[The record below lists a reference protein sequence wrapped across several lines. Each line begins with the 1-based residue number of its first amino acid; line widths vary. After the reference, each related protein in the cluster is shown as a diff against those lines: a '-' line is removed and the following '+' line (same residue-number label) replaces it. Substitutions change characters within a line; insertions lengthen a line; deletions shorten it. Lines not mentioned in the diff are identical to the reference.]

1 MAYLKISGL
10 ALGAA
15 MGVCAL
21 ALPSA
26 ASAQTV
32 QFLDDS
38 GAVIDPAANA
48 DDAVCLNGAGG
59 NLEVDPDA
67 NCGGQNDTPVGGVS
81 LSDGAQLNVSGAGAT
96 PSAVNVTGGAEL
108 NVDSGSTLNANGTT
122 SFGPDGNV
130 NFQNGF
136 TVGDTSVDADG
147 TVHVGGSITL
157 NPDGTVPSTIGA
169 IEVDTSQATVNGD
182 LTVQGATNLNGATT
196 VTDSVEDGVAGLTV
210 VGVGSDPALSVGG
223 NVAVNGTTSTTDLQV
238 GNNATING
246 TTSTGDL
253 QVSNNA
259 TINGTTSTTDL
270 QVGNNATVGNTL
282 AVTGQSF
289 LNGGATV
296 QNNLTVVGPANV
308 DFGNNIV
315 HGVDDPLVATDAANK
330 RYVDSEIA
338 KLDDELS
345 AGIAMA
351 TALENPDLTGRE
363 TFGVMVNYGNYEGSS
378 AIAVTAM
385 GVLGYNVLEP
395 GDRVSLGGG
404 VGFSTDEGQVGG
416 RVGLQWTR

>member
-1 MAYLKISGL
+1 
-10 ALGAA
+10 
-15 MGVCAL
+15 
-21 ALPSA
+21 
-26 ASAQTV
+26 
-32 QFLDDS
+32 
-38 GAVIDPAANA
+38 
-48 DDAVCLNGAGG
+48 
-59 NLEVDPDA
+59 
-67 NCGGQNDTPVGGVS
+67 
-81 LSDGAQLNVSGAGAT
+81 
-96 PSAVNVTGGAEL
+96 
-108 NVDSGSTLNANGTT
+108 
-122 SFGPDGNV
+122 
-130 NFQNGF
+130 
-136 TVGDTSVDADG
+136 
-147 TVHVGGSITL
+147 
-157 NPDGTVPSTIGA
+157 
-169 IEVDTSQATVNGD
+169 
-182 LTVQGATNLNGATT
+182 
-196 VTDSVEDGVAGLTV
+196 
-210 VGVGSDPALSVGG
+210 VGG
-223 NVAVNGTTSTTDLQV
+223 NVAVNGTTSTTNLEV
-238 GNNATING
+238 G
-246 TTSTGDL
+246 
-253 QVSNNA
+253 NNA

-270 QVGNNATVGNTL
+270 QVSNNATIGNTL
-282 AVTGQSF
+282 AVSGQSF

-330 RYVDSEIA
+330 RYVDTEIA
-338 KLDDELS
+338 KLDDEMS

>member
-21 ALPSA
+21 ALPST

-32 QFLDDS
+32 QFLDDG
-38 GAVIDPAANA
+38 GAVIDPAANG
-48 DDAVCLNGAGG
+48 DDAVCLNGDGG
-59 NLEVDPDA
+59 NLEVDPGTG
-67 NCGGQNDTPVGGVS
+67 CGGQDDTPVSGVS

-108 NVDSGSTLNANGTT
+108 NVDSGSTLNAGGTT
-122 SFGPDGNV
+122 IFGPDGNV
-130 NFQNGF
+130 DFQNGF

-157 NPDGTVPSTIGA
+157 NPDGTTPSTIGA

-182 LTVQGATNLNGATT
+182 LTVHGATNLNGPTT
-196 VTDSVEDGVAGLTV
+196 VTDSVVDGVAGLTV
-210 VGVGSDPALSVGG
+210 VGIGSDPALSVGG
-223 NVAVNGTTSTTDLQV
+223 NVVVSGTTSTT
-238 GNNATING
+238 
-246 TTSTGDL
+246 DL

-270 QVGNNATVGNTL
+270 QVSNNATVGNTL

-338 KLDDELS
+338 RLDDQLS

>member
-1 MAYLKISGL
+1 MNWGTDEMAYLKISGL

-21 ALPSA
+21 ALPST

-182 LTVQGATNLNGATT
+182 LTVQGAANLNGPTT

-210 VGVGSDPALSVGG
+210 VGIGSDPALSVGG
-223 NVAVNGTTSTTDLQV
+223 NVAVNGTTST
-238 GNNATING
+238 G
-246 TTSTGDL
+246 
-253 QVSNNA
+253 
-259 TINGTTSTTDL
+259 DL

-330 RYVDSEIA
+330 RYVDTEIA

-385 GVLGYNVLEP
+385 GVLGYNVLEA